1 MGEVVVEGDTRFFYP
16 KVARKQNRRSTTTSR
31 RGCYKSVM
39 PKAIRVHK
47 VGGPEVLTWE
57 EVPTVPVGP
66 REARVRHRAVGLN
79 FIDVYHRTG
88 LYPLPLPFTPGQ
100 EGAGVVT
107 EVGAQVTEIA
117 VGDRVAYGGGAA
129 GAYCEER
136 VMAADRL
143 VKLPSGIDD
152 RTAASM
158 MLKGM
163 TARYLLRD
171 TIRIERGDT
180 ILIHAAAGGVGQIV
194 SQWAKH
200 LGATVIGTVGSEEKA
215 ALAKANGCHHVILYK
230 QESFVDRVKAIT
242 AGRGVRAVYDSVGK
256 DTFAGSVDCL
266 AMRGM
271 LVLFG
276 QSSGPVPAFEASLFA
291 KASLFFTRPTLFHY
305 TATRA
310 ELLANA
316 ADLFAV
322 VQSGAV
328 NIATSQRFPLAAA
341 ADAHRAL
348 ESRATTGSTILEV
361 DA

>member
-1 MGEVVVEGDTRFFYP
+1 
-16 KVARKQNRRSTTTSR
+16 
-31 RGCYKSVM
+31 
-39 PKAIRVHK
+39 
-47 VGGPEVLTWE
+47 
-57 EVPTVPVGP
+57 
-66 REARVRHRAVGLN
+66 
-79 FIDVYHRTG
+79 
-88 LYPLPLPFTPGQ
+88 
-100 EGAGVVT
+100 
-107 EVGAQVTEIA
+107 
-117 VGDRVAYGGGAA
+117 
-129 GAYCEER
+129 
-136 VMAADRL
+136 
-143 VKLPSGIDD
+143 
-152 RTAASM
+152 
-158 MLKGM
+158 
-163 TARYLLRD
+163 
-171 TIRIERGDT
+171 
-180 ILIHAAAGGVGQIV
+180 
-194 SQWAKH
+194 
-200 LGATVIGTVGSEEKA
+200 
-215 ALAKANGCHHVILYK
+215 NGCHHVILYK

>member
-1 MGEVVVEGDTRFFYP
+1 
-16 KVARKQNRRSTTTSR
+16 
-31 RGCYKSVM
+31 M

-215 ALAKANGCHHVILYK
+215 ALAKANG
-230 QESFVDRVKAIT
+230 
-242 AGRGVRAVYDSVGK
+242 
-256 DTFAGSVDCL
+256 
-266 AMRGM
+266 
-271 LVLFG
+271 
-276 QSSGPVPAFEASLFA
+276 
-291 KASLFFTRPTLFHY
+291 
-305 TATRA
+305 
-310 ELLANA
+310 
-316 ADLFAV
+316 
-322 VQSGAV
+322 
-328 NIATSQRFPLAAA
+328 
-341 ADAHRAL
+341 
-348 ESRATTGSTILEV
+348 
-361 DA
+361 